1 MNKIVSSEPSSSSS
15 SSSTVSNHH
24 HHHYQQQQQSPQIYR
39 NNNTNNNNMIVHHHS
54 GVLHHSSSS
63 SSPNHTNNNNSEQS
77 SSSIQSTTVTQYPRY
92 PSVTAALI
100 WPIIVRPL
108 LCKIQKHSQQAA
120 VVLLKALGKCEH
132 RRPGFLLEF
141 ITEILATR
149 NIISMNMTEA
159 LLRMQSQIPEFEE
172 QRCRRQEEP
181 FQELNRRTFA
191 LKKILSRIPDVLYD
205 RQVFLETIRK
215 IASAIKKLL
224 DCVNDI
230 TGSNGSSSSGSGF
243 IQTYQDKRS
252 VDQRKREFIKDSKNF
267 SQTLKEY
274 FKHGDGGAVLQSAA
288 QLILATNAIQK
299 TIKICCDPR
308 DQTSSA
314 IQHLN
319 SK

>member
-1 MNKIVSSEPSSSSS
+1 MVA
-15 SSSTVSNHH
+15 
-24 HHHYQQQQQSPQIYR
+24 Q
-39 NNNTNNNNMIVHHHS
+39 
-54 GVLHHSSSS
+54 
-63 SSPNHTNNNNSEQS
+63 NS
-77 SSSIQSTTVTQYPRY
+77 RY
-92 PSVTAALI
+92 SSVTAALI

-224 DCVNDI
+224 DCVNEI
-230 TGSNGSSSSGSGF
+230 TGSNGSSSSSSSGNNNNGGY

-299 TIKICCDPR
+299 TIKISCDPR
-308 DQTSSA
+308 DQHPLA
-314 IQHLN
+314 INHQLN

>member
-1 MNKIVSSEPSSSSS
+1 MNNKIVSSEPSS
-15 SSSTVSNHH
+15 NHH
-24 HHHYQQQQQSPQIYR
+24 YHR
-39 NNNTNNNNMIVHHHS
+39 NNNGNMIVHHPHS
-54 GVLHHSSSS
+54 TS
-63 SSPNHTNNNNSEQS
+63 NHTNNNNNNEQS
-77 SSSIQSTTVTQYPRY
+77 SSSTTTMVTQYPRY
-92 PSVTAALI
+92 SSVTAALI

-230 TGSNGSSSSGSGF
+230 TGSNGSSSSSSSSSGGF

-252 VDQRKREFIKDSKNF
+252 IEQRKREFIKDSKNF

-274 FKHGDGGAVLQSAA
+274 FKHGDSSSVLQSAA

-299 TIKICCDPR
+299 TIKISCDPR

-314 IQHLN
+314 IHQLN
-319 SK
+319 NITK

>member
-1 MNKIVSSEPSSSSS
+1 MN
-15 SSSTVSNHH
+15 NHH
-24 HHHYQQQQQSPQIYR
+24 RQQ
-39 NNNTNNNNMIVHHHS
+39 
-54 GVLHHSSSS
+54 
-63 SSPNHTNNNNSEQS
+63 
-77 SSSIQSTTVTQYPRY
+77 TTMVTQYPRY
-92 PSVTAALI
+92 SSVTAALI

-230 TGSNGSSSSGSGF
+230 T
-243 IQTYQDKRS
+243 DKRS
-252 VDQRKREFIKDSKNF
+252 IEQRKREFIKDSKNF

-274 FKHGDGGAVLQSAA
+274 FKHGDSSSVLQSAA

-299 TIKICCDPR
+299 TIKISCDPR

-314 IQHLN
+314 IHQLN
-319 SK
+319 NITK